1 MKATTINSKKRIAFA
16 VHPDKK
22 TDLIEWS
29 YFNKE
34 LLMQH
39 EIIACGDAANI
50 LEGTLHKTVHKFL
63 TGPNGSY
70 QELCNLIA
78 EGQVDTIIFLRGADE
93 TPLQKN
99 SIRTIMHAALEAD
112 IIIAG
117 NKISAEFILT
127 SPLMNKEETP
137 GNDGYSF
144 GEKADI
150 SLKKNNAA

>member
-1 MKATTINSKKRIAFA
+1 MKATNINSKKRIAFA

-39 EIIACGDAANI
+39 EIIASGDAANI
-50 LEGTLHKTVHKFL
+50 LEGTLHKPVTTFL
-63 TGPNGSY
+63 TGPNESY

-78 EGQVDTIIFLRGADE
+78 DGKVDAIIFLRGADE

-99 SIRTIMHAALEAD
+99 SIKTIMHAALEAD

-117 NKISAEFILT
+117 NKRSAEFILT
-127 SPLMNKEETP
+127 SPLMNKGETINESDYTLEEQA
-137 GNDGYSF
+137 N
-144 GEKADI
+144 I